1 MDLVPGAAAPE
12 LSPVLRYDVYD
23 NAAQPIAN
31 YLLPYKAASNQT
43 EAEALMEAA
52 QSGGLAGAAVAAERP
67 RWELPTDEGGM
78 EKLGQTMMTILQL
91 SDILTS
97 YFTISGISLLLMV
110 ARSLKMVDFQRHLD
124 LTVRTLSRSSL
135 DLLHFLII
143 FFISL
148 FLSTMIGHVMLG
160 TTEEALSSFDKGF
173 NFHFEMML
181 GSSLDVVGRLF
192 SDRSVVRGN
201 VEYAT
206 LCVYSFAVPAYLLFV
221 LLNLILGIVGDAVR
235 EEKENLGELDE
246 PTLLDDLTMAASY
259 RYGRIMG
266 AHPSYDALIRT
277 LKAVRKS
284 HTPKSVGVLA
294 GALGGGKARAAGAA
308 DGERRGRRRRRRRLR

>member
-1 MDLVPGAAAPE
+1 
-12 LSPVLRYDVYD
+12 
-23 NAAQPIAN
+23 
-31 YLLPYKAASNQT
+31 
-43 EAEALMEAA
+43 
-52 QSGGLAGAAVAAERP
+52 
-67 RWELPTDEGGM
+67 M

-97 YFTISGISLLLMV
+97 YFSISGISLLLMV
-110 ARSLKMVDFQRHLD
+110 LRSLKMVDFQRHLD

-160 TTEEALSSFDKGF
+160 TTEESLSSFDKGF

-221 LLNLILGIVGDAVR
+221 LLNPDSRHRRRRLRRGEGEPRRAGRADAAR
-235 EEKENLGELDE
+235 
-246 PTLLDDLTMAASY
+246 TTLTMAASY

-266 AHPSYDALIRT
+266 THPSYDALIRT

-284 HTPKSVGVLA
+284 HTPASVGRPGQARWA
-294 GALGGGKARAAGAA
+294 GGRRAP
-308 DGERRGRRRRRRRLR
+308 RGRWWRASRARRRRRRLRDEHEHEHARAVGARAPPLGASAPAGGQGRACFARR

>member
-1 MDLVPGAAAPE
+1 
-12 LSPVLRYDVYD
+12 
-23 NAAQPIAN
+23 
-31 YLLPYKAASNQT
+31 
-43 EAEALMEAA
+43 MEAA

-78 EKLGQTMMTILQL
+78 EKLGQTMTTILQL

-201 VEYAT
+201 EEYAT

-221 LLNLILGIVGDAVR
+221 LLNEILGIVGDAFG

-246 PTLLDDLTMAASY
+246 PTLLDDLTMAVSY

-266 AHPSYDALIRT
+266 AHPS
-277 LKAVRKS
+277 
-284 HTPKSVGVLA
+284 
-294 GALGGGKARAAGAA
+294 
-308 DGERRGRRRRRRRLR
+308 